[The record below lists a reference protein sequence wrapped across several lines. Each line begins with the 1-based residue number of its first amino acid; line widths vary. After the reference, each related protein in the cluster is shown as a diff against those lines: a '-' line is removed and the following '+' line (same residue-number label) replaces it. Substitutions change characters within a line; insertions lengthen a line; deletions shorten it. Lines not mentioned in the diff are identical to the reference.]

1 MIGQHIL
8 LAALWLGFSA
18 LHSVL
23 AAAGVKLKLES
34 LLKHNY
40 KFYRI
45 SYSFI
50 ALFTLAIVL
59 WYHFSMHS
67 VMLWSASMF
76 QKSIAVGGICFGGL
90 VMLLFTRR
98 FFFDLSGADIFR
110 KKRSAQQLIKT
121 DFYKYVRHPLYAGT
135 LLFVW
140 GIFFLQPLLSNLI
153 SCACITVYTII
164 GIHFEERKLVKEFG
178 DSYVVYQ
185 SQTPMLIPKLF
196 RK

>member
-1 MIGQHIL
+1 MIDQHII
-8 LAALWLGFSA
+8 LAALWLSFSV

-23 AAAGVKLKLES
+23 AAAAVKLKLQS
-34 LLKHNY
+34 FLRSNY

-50 ALFTLAIVL
+50 AVLTLSIVM
-59 WYHFSMHS
+59 WYHFSMNS
-67 VMLWSASMF
+67 VMLWNASML
-76 QKSIAVGGICFGGL
+76 QRTVAVGAISFGGL

-110 KKRSAQQLIKT
+110 KKRPPQEFIKT
-121 DFYKYVRHPLYAGT
+121 DFYKYVRHPLYAAT

-140 GIFFLQPLLSNLI
+140 GIFFWQPLLSNLI
-153 SCACITVYTII
+153 SCVCITVYTII
-164 GIHFEERKLVKEFG
+164 GVRFEEKKLVKEFG
-178 DSYVVYQ
+178 DSYAVYQ

-196 RK
+196 R